1 MIEREVLMIRVY
13 LSEHEA
19 RLPKVLALLHDDLK
33 VRGLTVFRAMSG
45 YGNSGRWHTSNLV
58 DLSLDLP
65 IVVEFFDEPTLALM
79 RDRGAF
85 LIPTLSVVH
94 AVIREGVEAGFPA
107 ELREKMF
114 AIYETGTRVVEMAH
128 RAGVKLVYGGFRG
141 IVGPKGLTPE
151 QIAYWEGVLHKATQI
166 PEWKSNLEKNYWSDE
181 FLTGKAFRKDLDETY
196 DAMKSVLVDLGL
208 AK

>member
-65 IVVEFFDEPTLALM
+65 LVVEFFDEPTLARAALE
-79 RDRGAF
+79 RLDALCKPG
-85 LIPTLSVVH
+85 H
-94 AVIREGVEAGFPA
+94 
-107 ELREKMF
+107 
-114 AIYETGTRVVEMAH
+114 VVEWPARM
-128 RAGVKLVYGGFRG
+128 
-141 IVGPKGLTPE
+141 LT
-151 QIAYWEGVLHKATQI
+151 T
-166 PEWKSNLEKNYWSDE
+166 
-181 FLTGKAFRKDLDETY
+181 
-196 DAMKSVLVDLGL
+196 
-208 AK
+208 